1 MREYIQSKLNEL
13 SNIEIGP
20 FIPDGMIENKTT
32 YFGYQLQEDYQS
44 SDTDKNDHIRVSI
57 QGFVLRKV
65 SNNEDTLQI
74 IDEASNQIKNKL
86 KELNF
91 KVSLKDVTLNNDI
104 RKIQVT
110 GYVYYNEINN
120 KLIF

>member
-1 MREYIQSKLNEL
+1 MRVYIQTKLNEL

-20 FIPDGMIENKTT
+20 FIPDGMIENRTT

-44 SDTDKNDHIRVSI
+44 SDMDKKDHIRVSI
-57 QGFVLRKV
+57 QGFILRKV
-65 SNNEDTLQI
+65 SANEDTLQI
-74 IDEASNQIKNKL
+74 IDDASKQIKNKL

-91 KVSLKDVTLNNDI
+91 KVSLKDVTLSDDI

>member
-13 SNIEIGP
+13 SNIEIGS

-44 SDTDKNDHIRVSI
+44 SDMDKNEHIRMSI
-57 QGFVLRKV
+57 IGFVIRKV
-65 SNNEDTLQI
+65 STDEDTLQI
-74 IDEASNQIKNKL
+74 IDDASKQIKNKL

-91 KVSLKDVTLNNDI
+91 KVSLKDVTLTDDL

>member
-44 SDTDKNDHIRVSI
+44 SDTDKNNHIRVSI

-65 SNNEDTLQI
+65 STNEDTLQI

-91 KVSLKDVTLNNDI
+91 KVSLKDVTLDDDI

>member
-13 SNIEIGP
+13 SDIEIGP

-57 QGFVLRKV
+57 IGYVIRKV
-65 SNNEDTLQI
+65 SANEDTLQI

-91 KVSLKDVTLNNDI
+91 KVSLKDVTLTDDI

>member
-1 MREYIQSKLNEL
+1 MRVYIQTKLNEI
-13 SNIEIGP
+13 SDIEIGP

-32 YFGYQLQEDYQS
+32 YFGYQLQEDYQN
-44 SDTDKNDHIRVSI
+44 SDMNKNDHMRVSI
-57 QGFVLRKV
+57 QGFIVRKI
-65 SNNEDTLQI
+65 STDKDTLQI
-74 IDEASNQIKNKL
+74 IDDASKQIKNKL

-91 KVSLKDVTLNNDI
+91 KVSLQDITLSDDI
-104 RKIQVT
+104 RKIKVT

>member
-44 SDTDKNDHIRVSI
+44 SDMDKKDHIRVSI
-57 QGFVLRKV
+57 QGFILRKV
-65 SNNEDTLQI
+65 STNEDTLQI
-74 IDEASNQIKNKL
+74 IDEASKEIKNKL

-91 KVSLKDVTLNNDI
+91 KVSLKDVTLNDDI

>member
-20 FIPDGMIENKTT
+20 FIPDGMIENRTT
-32 YFGYQLQEDYQS
+32 YFGYQLQEDYQN
-44 SDTDKNDHIRVSI
+44 SDMNKNDHIRVSI
-57 QGFVLRKV
+57 QGFILRKV
-65 SNNEDTLQI
+65 STNEDTLQI
-74 IDEASNQIKNKL
+74 IDDASKEIKNKL

-91 KVSLKDVTLNNDI
+91 KVSLKDVTLSDDI

>member
-1 MREYIQSKLNEL
+1 MRVYIQTKLNEL
-13 SNIEIGP
+13 ANIEIGP
-20 FIPDGMIENKTT
+20 FIPDGMIENGTT

-44 SDTDKNDHIRVSI
+44 SDMDKNDHIRVSI

-65 SNNEDTLQI
+65 STSEDTLQI

-91 KVSLKDVTLNNDI
+91 KVSLKDVTLTDDI

>member
-1 MREYIQSKLNEL
+1 MRVYIQTKLNEI

-20 FIPDGMIENKTT
+20 FIPDGMIENRTT

-44 SDTDKNDHIRVSI
+44 SDMDKKDHIRVSI
-57 QGFVLRKV
+57 QGFILRKV
-65 SNNEDTLQI
+65 STNEDTLQI
-74 IDEASNQIKNKL
+74 IDDASKEIKNKL

-91 KVSLKDVTLNNDI
+91 KVSLKDVTLNDDI

>member
-1 MREYIQSKLNEL
+1 MRVYIQTKLNEL

-32 YFGYQLQEDYQS
+32 YFGYQLQKDYQS
-44 SDTDKNDHIRVSI
+44 SDMDKKDHIRVSI
-57 QGFVLRKV
+57 QGFILRKV
-65 SNNEDTLQI
+65 STNEDTLQI
-74 IDEASNQIKNKL
+74 IDDASKEIKNKL

-91 KVSLKDVTLNNDI
+91 KVSLKDVTLSDDI

>member
-44 SDTDKNDHIRVSI
+44 SDNDKNDHIRVAI

-65 SNNEDTLQI
+65 STNEDTLQI

-91 KVSLKDVTLNNDI
+91 KVSLKDVTLTDDI

>member
-44 SDTDKNDHIRVSI
+44 SDNDKNDHIRVSI
-57 QGFVLRKV
+57 QGFILRKV
-65 SNNEDTLQI
+65 STNEDTLQI
-74 IDEASNQIKNKL
+74 IDDASKEIKNKL

-91 KVSLKDVTLNNDI
+91 KVSLKDVTLSDDI

>member
-1 MREYIQSKLNEL
+1 MRVYIQTKLNEL

-32 YFGYQLQEDYQS
+32 YFGYQLQEDYQN
-44 SDTDKNDHIRVSI
+44 SDMNKNDHIRVSI
-57 QGFVLRKV
+57 QGFIVRKIT
-65 SNNEDTLQI
+65 NDEDTLQI
-74 IDEASNQIKNKL
+74 IDTASKQIKDKL

-91 KVSLKDVTLNNDI
+91 KVSLKDVTLADDL

>member
-44 SDTDKNDHIRVSI
+44 SDMDKNDHIRVSI

-65 SNNEDTLQI
+65 STNEDTLQI

-91 KVSLKDVTLNNDI
+91 KVSLKDVTLNDDI

>member
-1 MREYIQSKLNEL
+1 MRVFIQTKLNEL
-13 SNIEIGP
+13 NGIEIGP
-20 FIPDGMIENKTT
+20 FIPDDMVLNRTT
-32 YFGYQLQEDYQS
+32 YFGYQLQEDYQN
-44 SDTDKNDHIRVSI
+44 SDMERKDHIRVSI
-57 QGFVLRKV
+57 QGFILRKIA
-65 SNNEDTLQI
+65 SDEDTLQI
-74 IDEASNQIKNKL
+74 IDNASQMIKNKL

-91 KVSLKDVTLNNDI
+91 KVSFKDVTLADDL

>member
-1 MREYIQSKLNEL
+1 MRVYIQTKLNEL

-20 FIPDGMIENKTT
+20 FIPDGMIENGTT

-44 SDTDKNDHIRVSI
+44 SDMDKNDHIRVSI

-65 SNNEDTLQI
+65 STNEDTLQI

-91 KVSLKDVTLNNDI
+91 KVSLKDVTLNDDI

>member
-1 MREYIQSKLNEL
+1 MRVYIQTKLNEI

-44 SDTDKNDHIRVSI
+44 SDMNKNDHIRVSI
-57 QGFVLRKV
+57 QGFILRKV
-65 SNNEDTLQI
+65 STNEDTLQI
-74 IDEASNQIKNKL
+74 IDDASKEIKNKL

-91 KVSLKDVTLNNDI
+91 KVSLQDITLSDDI
-104 RKIQVT
+104 RKIKVT